1 MDRKL
6 KFKLLQP
13 VKEKKGTDKETNKKV
28 DKTTLAG
35 VEGLKLKKLIGA
47 LRALWRSSKM
57 QGFDDRVTE
66 MKSYLRA
73 SPSPSRPDPMPLQDE
88 TSSDDDAGTDG
99 EEASPAS
106 SKDEVAAELDGE
118 PDQEEFA
125 AALDG
130 NPLSE
135 PDQDAGE
142 SEEAAGTMSD
152 SDVDSVNAP
161 TLTLGESPAKSEKSE
176 DLRDSQ
182 VSSGWLGQAY
192 NLYNGIEKAEK
203 KFAAERA
210 KQAELD
216 TTATEILADLERE
229 LGVELLH
236 TTVGQGYHEWCFNA
250 LCQYGFHVYGML
262 ATVDNFKSWLSRG
275 KDGLRLVVVTVGLV
289 EIGRGYGG
297 SLHSVY

>member
-6 KFKLLQP
+6 KGKLLQE
-13 VKEKKGTDKETNKKV
+13 VKEKKTDKKEDTEDKKVNRKV

-35 VEGLKLKKLIGA
+35 IEGLKLKKLIGA
-47 LRALWRSSKM
+47 LRGLWRSSKL

-73 SPSPSRPDPMPLQDE
+73 SPSPSRPDPMPLEDE
-88 TSSDDDAGTDG
+88 ESDEEEADPMPDADPSG
-99 EEASPAS
+99 EEASPEE
-106 SKDEVAAELDGE
+106 EVAAELDGE
-118 PDQEEFA
+118 PF
-125 AALDG
+125 
-130 NPLSE
+130 SE

-142 SEEAAGTMSD
+142 GDQEDDGSNADTMGD

-161 TLTLGESPAKSEKSE
+161 TLALGESPAKSEKSE

-203 KFAAERA
+203 KFEAERA
-210 KQAELD
+210 KQSEHD
-216 TTATEILADLERE
+216 TTATEILAELERE

-236 TTVGQGYHEWCFNA
+236 TQVGQEYHQWCFNA

-262 ATVDNFKSWLSRG
+262 ATVENFKSWLSRG
-275 KDGLRLVVVTVGLV
+275 KD
-289 EIGRGYGG
+289 
-297 SLHSVY
+297 S